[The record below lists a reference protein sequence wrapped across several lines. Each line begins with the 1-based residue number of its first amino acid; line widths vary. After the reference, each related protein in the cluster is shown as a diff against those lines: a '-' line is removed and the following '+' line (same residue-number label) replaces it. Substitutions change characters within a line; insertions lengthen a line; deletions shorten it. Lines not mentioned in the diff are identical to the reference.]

1 MKVGDRK
8 TSIVENPSLEA
19 TAIVVH
25 RGVVWS
31 KTVTDRDD
39 ADLHYNAVGR
49 FHMYANQK
57 RTDG

>member
-49 FHMYANQK
+49 FHM
-57 RTDG
+57 